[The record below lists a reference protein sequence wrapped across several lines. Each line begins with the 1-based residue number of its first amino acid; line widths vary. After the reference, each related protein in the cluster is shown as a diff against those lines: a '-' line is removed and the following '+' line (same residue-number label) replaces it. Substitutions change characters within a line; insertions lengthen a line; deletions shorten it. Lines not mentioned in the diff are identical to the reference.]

1 MTSRAV
7 FLDRDG
13 TVNKEVNYLSKI
25 RQLDILPNS
34 AKAIKLLNENN
45 FKVIIITN
53 QSGVAREYFSKETLE
68 DINEHLKNEL
78 AKEGAQI
85 DAIYYCPHHP
95 DEGCQCRK
103 PRPGMIESAKKEHD
117 LDLSSSFI
125 VGDTIN
131 DLETGYNVGCK
142 TVLVLTGYGKRELKE
157 QENWKLSPDFI
168 AQDLLD
174 AVMWII
180 GEGVQ

>member
-1 MTSRAV
+1 
-7 FLDRDG
+7 
-13 TVNKEVNYLSKI
+13 
-25 RQLDILPNS
+25 
-34 AKAIKLLNENN
+34 
-45 FKVIIITN
+45 
-53 QSGVAREYFSKETLE
+53 
-68 DINEHLKNEL
+68 
-78 AKEGAQI
+78 
-85 DAIYYCPHHP
+85 
-95 DEGCQCRK
+95 
-103 PRPGMIESAKKEHD
+103 MIERAKREHD

-157 QENWKLSPDFI
+157 QENWKLQPDFI